1 VHAVHRMDITTHM
14 DIIISVALPVTAVA
28 APPVTAA
35 TAAKLAKPVSARPVP
50 AKPAPAK
57 PAKHVAAQH
66 PAKAAVINY

>member
-1 VHAVHRMDITTHM
+1 MHAVHRMDITTHM

-28 APPVTAA
+28 APLATAA
-35 TAAKLAKPVSARPVP
+35 TAAKLAKPVP
-50 AKPAPAK
+50 AKPVPAK

>member
-1 VHAVHRMDITTHM
+1 MHAVHRMDITTYM
-14 DIIISVALPVTAVA
+14 DIITSVVLPVTAVA

-35 TAAKLAKPVSARPVP
+35 TAAKLAKPV
-50 AKPAPAK
+50 PAK

>member
-1 VHAVHRMDITTHM
+1 MHAVHRMDITTHM
-14 DIIISVALPVTAVA
+14 DIITSIALPVTAVA

-35 TAAKLAKPVSARPVP
+35 TAAKLAKPVP
-50 AKPAPAK
+50 AKPVPAK

>member
-1 VHAVHRMDITTHM
+1 MHAVHRKDITTHM
-14 DIIISVALPVTAVA
+14 DIITSVVLPVTAVA

-35 TAAKLAKPVSARPVP
+35 TAAKSV
-50 AKPAPAK
+50 PAK

>member
-1 VHAVHRMDITTHM
+1 MHAVHRMDLTTYM
-14 DIIISVALPVTAVA
+14 DIITSVALPVTAVA

-35 TAAKLAKPVSARPVP
+35 TAAKSV
-50 AKPAPAK
+50 PAK

>member
-1 VHAVHRMDITTHM
+1 MHAVHRMDITTYM
-14 DIIISVALPVTAVA
+14 DIITSVVLPVTAVA

-35 TAAKLAKPVSARPVP
+35 TAAKPVP
-50 AKPAPAK
+50 AKPVPAK

>member
-1 VHAVHRMDITTHM
+1 MHAVHRKDITTHM
-14 DIIISVALPVTAVA
+14 DIITSVVLPVTAVA

-35 TAAKLAKPVSARPVP
+35 TAAKFARLVPARPVS
-50 AKPAPAK
+50 AK

>member
-1 VHAVHRMDITTHM
+1 MHAVHRMDITTHM

-35 TAAKLAKPVSARPVP
+35 TAAKLAKPVP

>member
-1 VHAVHRMDITTHM
+1 MDITTHM

-35 TAAKLAKPVSARPVP
+35 TAAKLAKPVP

>member
-1 VHAVHRMDITTHM
+1 MHAVHRMDITTHM

-35 TAAKLAKPVSARPVP
+35 TAAKLAKPVP
-50 AKPAPAK
+50 AKPVPAK

>member
-1 VHAVHRMDITTHM
+1 MHAVHRMDITTHM
-14 DIIISVALPVTAVA
+14 DIITSVALPVTAVA

-35 TAAKLAKPVSARPVP
+35 TAAKLAKPVP
-50 AKPAPAK
+50 AKPVPAK

>member
-14 DIIISVALPVTAVA
+14 DIITSVALPVTAVA

-35 TAAKLAKPVSARPVP
+35 TAAKLAKPVP
-50 AKPAPAK
+50 AKPVPAK
-57 PAKHVAAQH
+57 PAKHVAAQY